1 MGPSQKQSLNVLK
14 GRMWEEDVTAYSV
27 HSQQGV
33 LSVHNFHMVQRGS
46 KAVLELLQALQLVC
60 CSLQAAGCHELLGM
74 DLLFINDFFCSPQII
89 SDP

>member
-1 MGPSQKQSLNVLK
+1 
-14 GRMWEEDVTAYSV
+14 MWEEDVTAYSV
-27 HSQQGV
+27 HSQRMWCQGV
-33 LSVHNFHMVQRGS
+33 LSVHNFHMVLRGS